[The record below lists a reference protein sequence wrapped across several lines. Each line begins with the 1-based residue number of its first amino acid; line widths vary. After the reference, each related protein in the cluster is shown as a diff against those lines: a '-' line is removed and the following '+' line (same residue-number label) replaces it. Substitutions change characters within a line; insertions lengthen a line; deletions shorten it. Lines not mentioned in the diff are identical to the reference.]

1 MELTQQSPNGQT
13 ALPNVGRYKVGVLL
27 LHGLTGMPDEMRPV
41 MRHLTRLGCRVEVP
55 VLPGHGGTHHELL
68 AATWQDWY
76 NCAREAVRDMK
87 KNCDQVFVCGLSMGA
102 IIAAL
107 VSLEE
112 DVAGIVMLSSTMHYD
127 MQGPKFLRPLQI
139 QLQLRHICKY
149 KVVGENLY
157 WTENPPYGLRDPR
170 LQKQVTKAIEAAASG
185 NSNAFGLFRTYWGS
199 LYQLWL
205 LVDQYRK
212 HAHRIKCPALVM
224 HSYEDTITS
233 TNNATEAFLHLGSP
247 DKSLILLT
255 GCDHVLTL
263 DLCKD
268 QVAQNIG
275 NFVTRIAGVT
285 TEAVAV

>member
-112 DVAGIVMLSSTMHYD
+112 DVAGIV
-127 MQGPKFLRPLQI
+127 
-139 QLQLRHICKY
+139 
-149 KVVGENLY
+149 
-157 WTENPPYGLRDPR
+157 
-170 LQKQVTKAIEAAASG
+170 
-185 NSNAFGLFRTYWGS
+185 
-199 LYQLWL
+199 
-205 LVDQYRK
+205 
-212 HAHRIKCPALVM
+212 
-224 HSYEDTITS
+224 
-233 TNNATEAFLHLGSP
+233 
-247 DKSLILLT
+247 
-255 GCDHVLTL
+255 
-263 DLCKD
+263 
-268 QVAQNIG
+268 
-275 NFVTRIAGVT
+275 
-285 TEAVAV
+285 

>member
-1 MELTQQSPNGQT
+1 MELTPQSPHGQSD
-13 ALPNVGRYKVGVLL
+13 LSKVSGSKVGVVL

-41 MRHLTRLGCRVEVP
+41 MRQLTKLGCRVEVP

-68 AATWQDWY
+68 AVTWQDWY
-76 NCAREAVRDMK
+76 ECAKKAVKELK
-87 KNCDQVFVCGLSMGA
+87 KDCDQVFVCGLSMGA
-102 IIAAL
+102 ILSAL

-127 MQGPKFLRPLQI
+127 MQGPKIFRPLQI
-139 QLQLRHICKY
+139 QLQLRHICKH
-149 KVVGENLY
+149 KIFGNNIY

-212 HAHRIKCPALVM
+212 RASEIKCPALVI
-224 HSYEDTITS
+224 HSFEDTITS
-233 TNNATEAFLHLGSP
+233 INNGTEAFLHLGSA

-285 TEAVAV
+285 EAVAV